1 MSMATLYLYWEEAS
15 PQSFRWQLFNNGA
28 ITHSG
33 TSSLEQ
39 LLDKHAGLRTT
50 LLVPTEDLLIT
61 SVSIPT
67 SNKQKLRQAVPYA
80 LEEQLIDDVD
90 DLHYA
95 ISAADSDGMRRV
107 AIVKRDKMAEW
118 LQPFDHSG
126 LRLMACLPDIFILPK
141 KVDGWTLLIENHRAL
156 LRTAN
161 DAGYALPLE
170 GLAELIST
178 ELSLHDQH
186 GQAEGSAPQI
196 IDLIDCRSDADQFA
210 TDQFD
215 CSVERIS
222 CSEGLESL
230 TTPELNKLPSLNLL
244 QGEFSHSDELWRHLK
259 PWRAAAALLL
269 ATMLLSMSGWVIEYQ
284 RLVDQDQALQA
295 NIEKIYRQTFPGARK
310 IINPRLQME
319 QKLAQLNRGQ
329 GGAGFSQLM
338 VSALPILLKVD
349 GIKVEIL
356 RYKQQSLEMELTLK
370 DLPSID
376 KLKELMEAAGFQF
389 NVKNASSSAGRVTG
403 RVAISR
409 GAS

>member
-95 ISAADSDGMRRV
+95 IGAADSDGMRHV
-107 AIVKRDKMAEW
+107 VIVKRAKMAEW
-118 LQPFDHSG
+118 LRPFDHSG
-126 LRLMACLPDIFILPK
+126 LRLMACLPDIFILPQK
-141 KVDGWTLLIENHRAL
+141 AEGWTLLIENHRAL

-170 GLAELIST
+170 GLGELIST
-178 ELSLHDQH
+178 ELSLQDL
-186 GQAEGSAPQI
+186 AEGAAPQK
-196 IDLIDCRSDADQFA
+196 IDLIDCRRDADQFS

-215 CSVERIS
+215 CTVERIP
-222 CSEGLESL
+222 CREGLESL
-230 TTPELNKLPSLNLL
+230 ITPELNRPPALNLL
-244 QGEFSHSDELWRHLK
+244 QGEFSRSDELWRHLK
-259 PWRAAAALLL
+259 PWRAAAVLLL
-269 ATMLLSMSGWVIEYQ
+269 ATILLSMSGWVVEYL
-284 RLVDQDQALQA
+284 RLIDQDQALQA
-295 NIEKIYRQTFPGARK
+295 DIEKVYRQTFPSARK

-338 VSALPILLKVD
+338 VSALPVLLKVD
-349 GIKVEIL
+349 GIKVEVL

-376 KLKELMEAAGFQF
+376 KLKELMVAAGFQF
-389 NVKNASSSAGRVTG
+389 KVKNASSSAGRVTG

>member
-15 PQSFRWQLFNNGA
+15 PQSFRWQLFNDGA

-50 LLVPTEDLLIT
+50 LLVPTEDLLLT
-61 SVSIPT
+61 TVSIPT

-95 ISAADSDGMRRV
+95 IGAADSDGMRRV
-107 AIVKRDKMAEW
+107 AIVKRAKMAEW
-118 LQPFDHSG
+118 LQPFEHSV
-126 LRLMACLPDIFILPK
+126 LRIMACLPDIFILPQ

-156 LRTAN
+156 LRTAK

-170 GLAELIST
+170 GLAEMIST
-178 ELSLHDQH
+178 ELSIQN
-186 GQAEGSAPQI
+186 QNRVEGAAPQKI
-196 IDLIDCRSDADQFA
+196 NLIDCRSDADQFA

-230 TTPELNKLPSLNLL
+230 ITPELNRPSSLNLL
-244 QGEFSHSDELWRHLK
+244 QGEFSRSDELWRHLK
-259 PWRAAAALLL
+259 PWRAAAVLLL
-269 ATMLLSMSGWVIEYQ
+269 ATMLLSMSGWVIEYL

-295 NIEKIYRQTFPGARK
+295 GIEKIYRQTFPGARK

-329 GGAGFSQLM
+329 GDAGFSQLM
-338 VSALPILLKVD
+338 VSALPVLLKVD
-349 GIKVEIL
+349 GIKVEVL

-376 KLKELMEAAGFQF
+376 KLKELMVAAGFQF
-389 NVKNASSSAGRVTG
+389 KVKNASSSAGRVTG
-403 RVAISR
+403 RIVISR

>member
-1 MSMATLYLYWEEAS
+1 MSMTTLYLYWGTAS
-15 PQSFRWQLFNNGA
+15 PQSFRWQLFNNDA

-67 SNKQKLRQAVPYA
+67 GNKQKLRQAVPYA

-95 ISAADSDGMRRV
+95 IGTADSDGARPV
-107 AIVKRDKMAEW
+107 AIVKRAKMAEW
-118 LQPFDHSG
+118 LQPFDNTG
-126 LRLMACLPDIFILPK
+126 LRVMACLPDIFILPQK
-141 KVDGWTLLIENHRAL
+141 ADGWTLLIENHRAL
-156 LRTAN
+156 LRTAK
-161 DAGYALPLE
+161 DAGYVLPLE
-170 GLAELIST
+170 GLGELINA
-178 ELSLHDQH
+178 ELSLQDK
-186 GQAEGSAPQI
+186 GEDSTPPI
-196 IDLIDCRSDADQFA
+196 IDLIDCRSDAAQFA
-210 TDQFD
+210 IDQLD
-215 CSVERIS
+215 CPVERIS
-222 CSEGLESL
+222 CSEGLEPL
-230 TTPELNKLPSLNLL
+230 IAPEFNKPPSLNLL
-244 QGEFSHSDELWRHLK
+244 QGEFSRSDELWRHLK
-259 PWRAAAALLL
+259 PWRAAAVLVLV
-269 ATMLLSMSGWVIEYQ
+269 TMLLSMSGWVIEYR

-329 GGAGFSQLM
+329 GSAGFSQLM
-338 VSALPILLKVD
+338 VSALPVLLKVD
-349 GIKVEIL
+349 GIKVEVL

-376 KLKELMEAAGFQF
+376 KLKELMVAAGFQF
-389 NVKNASSSAGRVTG
+389 KVKNASSSAGRVTG